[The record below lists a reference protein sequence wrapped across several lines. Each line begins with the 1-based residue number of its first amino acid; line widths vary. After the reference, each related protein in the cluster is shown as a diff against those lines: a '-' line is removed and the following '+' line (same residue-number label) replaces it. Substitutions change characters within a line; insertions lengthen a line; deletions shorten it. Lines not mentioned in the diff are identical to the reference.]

1 MVAMHGEAKTLF
13 VRGPSVGA
21 RFVVLALLSI
31 VLMVLDHRM
40 HHLETVRDTL
50 SVVVYPVQYLADL
63 PVRIDRW
70 ARQALAE
77 RHALVAE
84 NRRLA
89 EEHLLLQGRLQQFEA
104 LRAENA
110 RLRTLLGSSQKVDDR
125 VLIAELLSVDL
136 DPYKH
141 EVMLNKGSIDGA
153 FVGQAVLDA
162 RGVMGQLTE
171 VGPISSTAMLITD
184 PSHALPVQ
192 FVRTGIRTIA
202 VGTGKLSTLDL
213 PNLPSNVDV
222 RVGDLVVTS
231 GLGQRYPPGYPVAVV
246 SSIRLDPAG
255 SFAQI
260 LAGPT
265 GHLNRAREVLLVW
278 SDGGGRRES
287 EAPANPDPDASPSPD
302 DGAGAG
308 P

>member
-1 MVAMHGEAKTLF
+1 MHGEAKTLF
-13 VRGPSVGA
+13 IRGPSPGA
-21 RFVVLALLSI
+21 RFVVLALVSI
-31 VLMVLDHRM
+31 ALMVLDHRM
-40 HHLETVRDTL
+40 HHLETVRATL

-63 PVRIDRW
+63 PVRVSGWMRET
-70 ARQALAE
+70 LAE
-77 RHALVAE
+77 RSTLLAE
-84 NRRLA
+84 NRRLSA
-89 EEHLLLQGRLQQFEA
+89 EHLLLQARLQQFEA
-104 LRAENA
+104 LAAENA
-110 RLRTLLGSSQKVDDR
+110 RLRALLGSSQKVDDR

-141 EVMLNKGSIDGA
+141 EVVLNKGSVHGA
-153 FVGQAVLDA
+153 FIGQAVLDA

-202 VGTGKLSTLDL
+202 VGTGKLTTLDL

-222 RVGDLVVTS
+222 QVGDLVVTS

-246 SSIRLDPAG
+246 TSIRPDPAG

-260 LAGPT
+260 LASPT
-265 GHLNRAREVLLVW
+265 GHLDRAREVLLVW
-278 SDGGGRRES
+278 SDEPSG
-287 EAPANPDPDASPSPD
+287 EAPDQTAAPASADTEDAPPAQ
-302 DGAGAG
+302 DGTGAG